1 MTILFLFLLTVEI
14 TIDVGKNISV
24 SRRII
29 LVTNIP
35 KSGTRRVCRTH
46 NKRNQNT
53 ERRLTNTCINNLCP
67 GRKQHNMKKANVIT
81 EKEELEE
88 TKEWQ
93 QRRGIIRYLFHEVA
107 IGFVPLVIDGST
119 I

>member
-1 MTILFLFLLTVEI
+1 
-14 TIDVGKNISV
+14 
-24 SRRII
+24 
-29 LVTNIP
+29 
-35 KSGTRRVCRTH
+35 
-46 NKRNQNT
+46 
-53 ERRLTNTCINNLCP
+53 
-67 GRKQHNMKKANVIT
+67 MKKANVIT

-107 IGFVPLVIDGST
+107 IGSVPLVIDGST